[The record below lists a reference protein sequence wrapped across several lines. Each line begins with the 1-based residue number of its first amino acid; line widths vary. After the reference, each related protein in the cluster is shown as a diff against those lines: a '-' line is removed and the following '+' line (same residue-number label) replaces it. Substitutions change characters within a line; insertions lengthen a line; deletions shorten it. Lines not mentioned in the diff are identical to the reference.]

1 MSAELSHTCL
11 FTNHVQRLAE
21 FYGKALNI
29 KPVMYGDGYAE
40 VQTSK
45 GTLSFYNVEEQN
57 EIAPGSAQAGPNRA
71 MILEFH
77 VSDVDVEYNRLVD
90 LDVEVVKG
98 PTTQVW
104 GNRSF
109 YFRDVDGNLVNF
121 YSRVNGGN

>member
-11 FTNHVQRLAE
+11 FTNNVLKLAE
-21 FYGKALNI
+21 FYGKVLNI
-29 KPVMYGDGYAE
+29 EPAVYGDGYAE

-57 EIAPGSAQAGPNRA
+57 QMAPGSAQAGPNRA

-77 VSDVDVEYNRLVD
+77 VSDVDAEYNRLVD
-90 LDVEVVKG
+90 LNVEVVKEL
-98 PTTQVW
+98 TTQVW

-109 YFRDVDGNLVNF
+109 YFRDADGNLVNF
-121 YSRVNGGN
+121 FSRVDVEN